1 MPYKNRRRGWVWLI
15 VAATAGGAGACDTRE
30 PPVEPVSTPYKRTM
44 SYAEAR
50 TVLDAHRDRL
60 PAGLAG
66 KTPAE
71 LESNWPRWVEA
82 HDATTRARLARGDED
97 SLVNFWMFG
106 TSFTSRPRATVV
118 DLAPHGGRTAAAEV
132 LLGRL
137 DDLVAALTSP
147 ASSERLLFVRDAL
160 QQRGLDVTTAAGRDR
175 ARAYLIDA
183 HERMLAENEGYRR
196 SAESA
201 GRIPDE
207 GARRARFASVYSDR
221 GLSSDTSLPIDFAL
235 DETLSAAKSRQHLAA
250 PVRRVAVIGPG
261 LDFTDKA
268 DGHDF
273 YPVQTI
279 QPFALVDTLVRL
291 GLATPEDLRVT
302 AFDLSPRVTRH
313 IQQAAVR
320 AERGTPYT
328 LQLPIVTN
336 DPAHH
341 WESGFISYW
350 KRFGDAIGVPA
361 AGLVPP
367 GGAAGVGVRAVNV
380 RPGVVLTI
388 TTRDLNVVVERPSRL
403 EDAERFD
410 LVVATNVLVYYDAFQ
425 QALALANIASMLR
438 PGGFLVTNNAMSP
451 SAPMS
456 AAAVFASTTYW
467 DRERHFDSLFWYQR
481 K

>member
-1 MPYKNRRRGWVWLI
+1 MAYRSRRRGWIWLI
-15 VAATAGGAGACDTRE
+15 VAAAAGGAGACDARE
-30 PPVEPVSTPYKRTM
+30 PPVEPVATPYKRAL

-60 PAGLAG
+60 PAELAG

-71 LESNWPRWVEA
+71 LESSWPRWVEA
-82 HDATTRARLARGDED
+82 QDATTRARVARGDED
-97 SLVNFWMFG
+97 SIVNFWMFG

-137 DDLVAALTSP
+137 DDLLAALSSP
-147 ASSERLLFVRDAL
+147 ASNERLLFVRDAL
-160 QQRGLDVTTAAGRDR
+160 QQRSLDVTTAAGRDR

-201 GRIPDE
+201 GRIADE
-207 GARRARFASVYSDR
+207 GARLASFASVYSDR

-235 DETLSAAKSRQHLAA
+235 EETLSAAKSRQHLAA

-268 DGHDF
+268 DGQDF

-279 QPFALVDTLVRL
+279 QPFALIDTLVRL
-291 GLATPEDLRVT
+291 GLATAEDLRVT

-313 IQQAAVR
+313 IQEAAVR

-341 WESGFISYW
+341 WEPGFISYW

-361 AGLVPP
+361 AGLAPP

-380 RPGVVLTI
+380 RPAVVLTI
-388 TTRDLNVVVERPSRL
+388 TSRDLNVVVERPSRL

-425 QALALANIASMLR
+425 QALALSNIARMLR
-438 PGGFLVTNNAMSP
+438 PGGFLVTNYAMSP

-456 AAAVFASTTYW
+456 SAAVFATTTYW

>member
-1 MPYKNRRRGWVWLI
+1 MAYRRRHCGWTWLA
-15 VAATAGGAGACDTRE
+15 VAATIGGAGSCETRE
-30 PPVEPVSTPYKRTM
+30 PTATTAATPYKHLI

-50 TVLDAHRDRL
+50 AVLDAHRDRL
-60 PAGLAG
+60 PAELVG
-66 KTPAE
+66 KTAAE
-71 LESNWPRWVEA
+71 LEASWPRWVEA
-82 HDATTRARLARGDED
+82 HDAKTRARLARGDED
-97 SLVNFWMFG
+97 SIVNFWMFG
-106 TSFTSRPRATVV
+106 TSFTSRPRATAV
-118 DLAPHGGRTAAAEV
+118 DLAPRGGRAVAAEV

-137 DDLVAALTSP
+137 DDLIAALSSP
-147 ASSERLLFVRDAL
+147 ASNERLLFVHDAL
-160 QQRGLDVTTAAGRDR
+160 QQRGLDFTTAAGRDR

-196 SAESA
+196 AVESA
-201 GRIPDE
+201 GRIADE
-207 GARRARFASVYSDR
+207 DARLAAFASVYSDR

-235 DETLSAAKSRQHLAA
+235 DETLSAAKSRGHLAA

-273 YPVQTI
+273 YPVQSI

-291 GLATPEDLRVT
+291 RLATAEDLRVT
-302 AFDLSPRVTRH
+302 AFDLSPRVARH
-313 IQQAAVR
+313 LQEARVR
-320 AERGTPYT
+320 AERGTPYM

-341 WESGFISYW
+341 WEPGFISYW
-350 KRFGDAIGVPA
+350 KRCGDAIGVPA
-361 AGLVPP
+361 AGLAPP

-380 RPGVVLTI
+380 RPTVVLTI
-388 TTRDLNVVVERPSRL
+388 TARDLNVVVERPSRL

-410 LVVATNVLVYYDAFQ
+410 LIVATNVLVYYDAFQ
-425 QALALANIASMLR
+425 QSLALANIASMLR
-438 PGGFLVTNNAMSP
+438 PGGFLVTNYAMSP

-456 AAAVFASTTYW
+456 SAAVFSTTTYW